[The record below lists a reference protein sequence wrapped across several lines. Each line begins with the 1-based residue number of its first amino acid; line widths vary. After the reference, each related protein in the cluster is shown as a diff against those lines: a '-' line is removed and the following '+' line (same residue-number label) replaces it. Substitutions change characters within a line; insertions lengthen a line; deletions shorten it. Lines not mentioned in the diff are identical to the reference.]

1 VAPAARATLDGMRF
15 FALLALTLAVA
26 AASDARA
33 AATEPARPAPAPPA
47 SAKTPDW
54 WNEYE
59 LGGYASLMGTFEE
72 ETDGTNV
79 KGLRFSFGPEG
90 KVKDIQGR
98 MDLWLSVR
106 QGGDLDVYGVG
117 FEIAAVPFA
126 SRWAGLG
133 FLLDHGIEYRT
144 ESPHEGFGGF
154 IGPGVEGVF
163 WLGDHVRLTAGV
175 EHDFGIGTRSRDVFR
190 LSLGFGH
197 RRWPPK
203 IPKWVPAAP
212 P

>member
-1 VAPAARATLDGMRF
+1 MRF
-15 FALLALTLAVA
+15 LAPLAVA
-26 AASDARA
+26 LAVVAGSDARA
-33 AATEPARPAPAPPA
+33 AGGEARAAGAAPAPTAPAPPA
-47 SAKTPDW
+47 SAKLPPW
-54 WNEYE
+54 WNDYQV
-59 LGGYASLMGTFEE
+59 GGYASLMGTFEE

-90 KVKDIQGR
+90 KVKNIQGR
-98 MDLWLSVR
+98 MDVWVSVR

-126 SRWAGLG
+126 GRWAGLG

-203 IPKWVPAAP
+203 IPKGVPVSP

>member
-1 VAPAARATLDGMRF
+1 MRF
-15 FALLALTLAVA
+15 FAPLALTMML
-26 AASDARA
+26 AASAGGDARA
-33 AATEPARPAPAPPA
+33 AGTTQAPTAPAPPS
-47 SAKTPDW
+47 SAKLPDW
-54 WNEYE
+54 WNDYQV
-59 LGGYASLMGTFEE
+59 GGYASLMGTFEE

-90 KVKDIQGR
+90 KVKNIQGR
-98 MDLWLSVR
+98 MDVWLSVR

-154 IGPGVEGVF
+154 IGPGMEGVF

-190 LSLGFGH
+190 LSLGFSH

-203 IPKWVPAAP
+203 IPKGAP
-212 P
+212 VSPP